1 MDLFNAP
8 LIIGVEVDLGNPLQ
22 EANFFITFIS
32 PRSKFTLKIT
42 LVLYHTTNP
51 TNFITPWNKA
61 VIMTILLSAG
71 IFVIICQTLCSHFV
85 S

>member
-42 LVLYHTTNP
+42 LVL
-51 TNFITPWNKA
+51 
-61 VIMTILLSAG
+61 
-71 IFVIICQTLCSHFV
+71 
-85 S
+85 